1 MSLGHWTPKPKLFL
15 VACRHLTP
23 GQGQLNNCAASGQT
37 ATSATSGSC
46 PLCSPVEYCTLPGAE
61 QLIDCSLREV
71 ARGCQQAAVV
81 PCLSPIKKH
90 ALGSFL
96 ISAPHFSFLISAL
109 TFGRWEQAS
118 LMLPGGPRDLTH
130 QQMTST
136 GTEGRDVARLRKGA
150 LSSVQW
156 VLRMEVGSQEALQ
169 APGLWDRWTWRA
181 VPSHPTSSTAPFR
194 GQPHLGLL
202 PLGRAFVPL

>member
-37 ATSATSGSC
+37 ATSATSGSH

-61 QLIDCSLREV
+61 QLTDCSLREV
-71 ARGCQQAAVV
+71 ARGCQQAASGPLPVTYKETCFGQL
-81 PCLSPIKKH
+81 PHQRAPSP
-90 ALGSFL
+90 
-96 ISAPHFSFLISAL
+96 
-109 TFGRWEQAS
+109 FGRWEQAS

-130 QQMTST
+130 QQMSGT

-181 VPSHPTSSTAPFR
+181 VPSHPTSSRAPFG
-194 GQPHLGLL
+194 GQPHPGLL